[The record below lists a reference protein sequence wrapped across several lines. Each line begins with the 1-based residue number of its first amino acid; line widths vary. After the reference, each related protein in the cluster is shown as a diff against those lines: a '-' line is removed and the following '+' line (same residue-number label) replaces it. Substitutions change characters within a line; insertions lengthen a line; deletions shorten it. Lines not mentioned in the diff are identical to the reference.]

1 MHLAFLTA
9 GEGFVIKQLG
19 IRVIAACILLCAF
32 PGVAA
37 DSAQTSA
44 PGSGSLEALLQSALN
59 EHPLVDAGKAEIR
72 SAQQGVKSARWQ
84 FFPTPG
90 VEYQRAFADDADGTF
105 QGDDY
110 STVISLE
117 QPLWSG
123 GRISGGV
130 ASARAALGVSQAS
143 LQENQRELALR
154 VVQAYGEWLTASL
167 QKDTLEA
174 SELRHLNLFERVRR
188 RMEGGVST
196 GSDLQLA
203 SGRLQSVKSERA
215 AIEARERSAIA
226 VLSKL
231 SGRSL
236 TVSIMGKARRNLPQE
251 LVLLEASLVDR
262 ALSHSPSIERADA
275 QVESA
280 RAEIKTRRAQ
290 TRPNV
295 FLRFERQFNNLQFAN
310 QGPDSRVL
318 VGVRSQFGAG
328 LSSYSGIAEAR
339 ETVSAAL
346 AFRRSAELSIREQ
359 VRTDLALLKSFEIRL
374 PALHEATRTAIEVY
388 ESYQRQFLTGRKSWL
403 DVMNSARDLQQARLQ
418 LADVTAGH
426 LTLSWRLYVLAN
438 PLQAIGG

>member
-1 MHLAFLTA
+1 M
-9 GEGFVIKQLG
+9 IKQLG
-19 IRVIAACILLCAF
+19 IRVLAACLFLCPLF
-32 PGVAA
+32 GVAA
-37 DSAQTSA
+37 DSEQTST
-44 PGSGSLEALLQSALN
+44 PGPGSLEALLQSALE
-59 EHPLVDAGKAEIR
+59 EHPLVDAGRAEIR
-72 SAQQGVKSARWQ
+72 SAEQGIKSARWQ

-90 VEYQRAFADDADGTF
+90 VEYQRAYADDADRNF

-110 STVISLE
+110 TAVFSLE

-123 GRISGGV
+123 GRISGGL

-167 QKDTLEA
+167 QKDTLET
-174 SELRHLNLFERVRR
+174 SEQRHLKLFERVRR

-203 SGRLQSVKSERA
+203 SGRLQSVKADRA

-226 VLSKL
+226 VLSEL

-236 TVSIMGKARRNLPQE
+236 TVSELANARRNLPQE
-251 LVLLEASLVDR
+251 LVLLEANLVNS

-275 QVESA
+275 EVEAA

-290 TRPNV
+290 TRPDV

-318 VGVRSQFGAG
+318 VGVRSQLGAG
-328 LSSYSGIAEAR
+328 LSSYSGIAEAQ
-339 ETVSAAL
+339 ETVSAVL

-359 VRTDLALLKSFEIRL
+359 VRSDLALLNSFEIRL
-374 PALHEATRTAIEVY
+374 PALQEATRTAIEVY

-438 PLQAIGG
+438 PPQAIGG

>member
-1 MHLAFLTA
+1 M
-9 GEGFVIKQLG
+9 IKQLG
-19 IRVIAACILLCAF
+19 IRVLAACLFLCPLF
-32 PGVAA
+32 GVAA
-37 DSAQTSA
+37 DSEQTST
-44 PGSGSLEALLQSALN
+44 PGPGSLEALLQSALE
-59 EHPLVDAGKAEIR
+59 EHPLVDAGRAEIR
-72 SAQQGVKSARWQ
+72 SAEQGIKSARWQ

-90 VEYQRAFADDADGTF
+90 VEYQRAYADDADRNF

-110 STVISLE
+110 TAVFSLE

-123 GRISGGV
+123 GRISGGL
-130 ASARAALGVSQAS
+130 ASARAALGISQAS

-154 VVQAYGEWLTASL
+154 VVQAYGDWLTASL
-167 QKDTLEA
+167 QKDTLET
-174 SELRHLNLFERVRR
+174 SEQRHLKLFERVRR

-203 SGRLQSVKSERA
+203 SGRLQSVKADRA

-226 VLSKL
+226 VLSEL

-236 TVSIMGKARRNLPQE
+236 TVSELANARRNLPQE
-251 LVLLEASLVDR
+251 LVLLEANLVNS

-275 QVESA
+275 EVEAA

-290 TRPNV
+290 TRPDV

-318 VGVRSQFGAG
+318 VGVRSQLGAG
-328 LSSYSGIAEAR
+328 LSSYSGIAEAQ

-359 VRTDLALLKSFEIRL
+359 VRSDLALLNSFEIRL
-374 PALHEATRTAIEVY
+374 PALQEATRTAIEVY

-438 PLQAIGG
+438 PPQAIGG

>member
-1 MHLAFLTA
+1 M
-9 GEGFVIKQLG
+9 IKQLG
-19 IRVIAACILLCAF
+19 IRVLAACLFLCPF
-32 PGVAA
+32 FGVAA
-37 DSAQTSA
+37 DSEQTSTSG
-44 PGSGSLEALLQSALN
+44 PGSLVALLQSALE
-59 EHPLVDAGKAEIR
+59 EHPLVDAGRAEIR
-72 SAQQGVKSARWQ
+72 SAEQGIKSARWQ

-90 VEYQRAFADDADGTF
+90 VEYQRAYADDADRNF

-110 STVISLE
+110 TAVFSLE
-117 QPLWSG
+117 KPLWSG
-123 GRISGGV
+123 GRISGGL
-130 ASARAALGVSQAS
+130 ASARAPLGVSQAS

-167 QKDTLEA
+167 QKDTLET
-174 SELRHLNLFERVRR
+174 SEQRHLKLFERVRR

-203 SGRLQSVKSERA
+203 SGRLQSVKADRA

-226 VLSKL
+226 VLSEL

-236 TVSIMGKARRNLPQE
+236 TVSELANARRNLPQE
-251 LVLLEASLVDR
+251 LVLLEANLVNS

-275 QVESA
+275 EVEAA

-290 TRPNV
+290 TRPDV

-318 VGVRSQFGAG
+318 VGVRSQFGGG
-328 LSSYSGIAEAR
+328 LSSYSGIAEAQ

-359 VRTDLALLKSFEIRL
+359 VRSDLALLNSFEIRL
-374 PALHEATRTAIEVY
+374 PALQEATRTAIEVY

>member
-1 MHLAFLTA
+1 M
-9 GEGFVIKQLG
+9 IKQLG
-19 IRVIAACILLCAF
+19 IRVLAACLFLCPF
-32 PGVAA
+32 FGVAA
-37 DSAQTSA
+37 DSEQTSTSG
-44 PGSGSLEALLQSALN
+44 PGSLEALLQSALE
-59 EHPLVDAGKAEIR
+59 EHPLVDAGRAEIR
-72 SAQQGVKSARWQ
+72 SAEQGIKSARWQ

-90 VEYQRAFADDADGTF
+90 VEYQRAYADDADRNF

-110 STVISLE
+110 TAVFSLE

-123 GRISGGV
+123 GRISGGL

-167 QKDTLEA
+167 QKDTLET
-174 SELRHLNLFERVRR
+174 SEQRHLKLFERVRR

-203 SGRLQSVKSERA
+203 SGRLQSVKADRA

-226 VLSKL
+226 VLSEL

-236 TVSIMGKARRNLPQE
+236 TVSELANARRNLPQE
-251 LVLLEASLVDR
+251 LVLLEANLVNS

-275 QVESA
+275 EVEAA

-290 TRPNV
+290 TRPDV

-318 VGVRSQFGAG
+318 VGVRSQLGAG
-328 LSSYSGIAEAR
+328 LSSYSGIAEAQ

-359 VRTDLALLKSFEIRL
+359 VRSDLALLNSFEIRL
-374 PALHEATRTAIEVY
+374 PALQEATRTAIEVY

>member
-1 MHLAFLTA
+1 M
-9 GEGFVIKQLG
+9 IKQLG
-19 IRVIAACILLCAF
+19 IRVLAACLFLCPF
-32 PGVAA
+32 FGVAA
-37 DSAQTSA
+37 DSEQTST
-44 PGSGSLEALLQSALN
+44 PGPGSLEALLQSALE
-59 EHPLVDAGKAEIR
+59 EHPLVDAGRAEIR
-72 SAQQGVKSARWQ
+72 SAEQGIKSARWQ

-90 VEYQRAFADDADGTF
+90 VEYQRAYADDADRNF

-110 STVISLE
+110 TAVFSLE
-117 QPLWSG
+117 QPLCSG
-123 GRISGGV
+123 GRISGGL
-130 ASARAALGVSQAS
+130 ASARAALGISQAS

-167 QKDTLEA
+167 QKDTLET
-174 SELRHLNLFERVRR
+174 SEQRHLKLFERVRR

-203 SGRLQSVKSERA
+203 SGRLQSVKADRA

-226 VLSKL
+226 VLSEL

-236 TVSIMGKARRNLPQE
+236 TVSELANARRTLPQE
-251 LVLLEASLVDR
+251 LVLLEVNLVNS

-275 QVESA
+275 EVEAA

-290 TRPNV
+290 TRPDV

-310 QGPDSRVL
+310 QGPESRVL
-318 VGVRSQFGAG
+318 VGVRSQLGAG
-328 LSSYSGIAEAR
+328 LSSYSGIAEAQ
-339 ETVSAAL
+339 EIVSAAL

-359 VRTDLALLKSFEIRL
+359 VRSDLALLNSFEIRL
-374 PALHEATRTAIEVY
+374 PALQEATRTAIEVY

>member
-1 MHLAFLTA
+1 M
-9 GEGFVIKQLG
+9 IKRLG
-19 IRVIAACILLCAF
+19 IRVLAACLFLCPLF
-32 PGVAA
+32 GVAA
-37 DSAQTSA
+37 DSEQTST
-44 PGSGSLEALLQSALN
+44 PGPGSLEALLQSALE
-59 EHPLVDAGKAEIR
+59 EHPLVDAGRAEIR
-72 SAQQGVKSARWQ
+72 SAEQGIKSARWQ

-90 VEYQRAFADDADGTF
+90 VEYQRAYADDADRNF

-110 STVISLE
+110 TAVFSLE

-123 GRISGGV
+123 GRISGGL

-167 QKDTLEA
+167 QKDTLET
-174 SELRHLNLFERVRR
+174 SEQRHLKLFERVRR

-203 SGRLQSVKSERA
+203 SGRLQSVKADRA

-226 VLSKL
+226 VLSEL

-236 TVSIMGKARRNLPQE
+236 TVSELANARRNLPQE
-251 LVLLEASLVDR
+251 LVLLEANLVNS

-275 QVESA
+275 EVEAA

-290 TRPNV
+290 TRPDV

-318 VGVRSQFGAG
+318 VGVRSQLGAG
-328 LSSYSGIAEAR
+328 LSSYSGIAEAQ

-359 VRTDLALLKSFEIRL
+359 VRSDLALLNSFEIRL
-374 PALHEATRTAIEVY
+374 PALQEATRTAIEVY

>member
-1 MHLAFLTA
+1 M
-9 GEGFVIKQLG
+9 IKQLG
-19 IRVIAACILLCAF
+19 IRVLAACLFLCPF
-32 PGVAA
+32 FGVAA
-37 DSAQTSA
+37 DSEQTST
-44 PGSGSLEALLQSALN
+44 PGPGSLEALLQSALE
-59 EHPLVDAGKAEIR
+59 EHPLVDAGRAEIR
-72 SAQQGVKSARWQ
+72 SAEQGIKSARWQ

-90 VEYQRAFADDADGTF
+90 VEYQRAYADDADRNF

-110 STVISLE
+110 TAVFSLE

-123 GRISGGV
+123 GRISGGL
-130 ASARAALGVSQAS
+130 ASARAALGISQAS

-167 QKDTLEA
+167 QKDTLET
-174 SELRHLNLFERVRR
+174 SEQRHLKLFERVRR

-196 GSDLQLA
+196 GTDLQLA
-203 SGRLQSVKSERA
+203 SGRLQSVKADRA

-226 VLSKL
+226 VLSEL

-236 TVSIMGKARRNLPQE
+236 TVSELANARRNLPQE
-251 LVLLEASLVDR
+251 LVLLEANLVNS

-275 QVESA
+275 EVEAA

-290 TRPNV
+290 TRPDV

-310 QGPDSRVL
+310 QGPESRVL
-318 VGVRSQFGAG
+318 VGVRSQLGAG
-328 LSSYSGIAEAR
+328 LSSYSGIAEAQ

-359 VRTDLALLKSFEIRL
+359 VRSDLASLNSFEIRL
-374 PALHEATRTAIEVY
+374 PPLQEATRTAIEVY
-388 ESYQRQFLTGRKSWL
+388 ESYQRQFLTGRESWL

>member
-1 MHLAFLTA
+1 M
-9 GEGFVIKQLG
+9 IKQLG
-19 IRVIAACILLCAF
+19 IRVLAACLFLCPLF
-32 PGVAA
+32 GVAA
-37 DSAQTSA
+37 DSEQTST
-44 PGSGSLEALLQSALN
+44 PGPGSLEALLQSALE
-59 EHPLVDAGKAEIR
+59 EHPLVDAGRTEIR
-72 SAQQGVKSARWQ
+72 SAEQGIKSARWQ

-90 VEYQRAFADDADGTF
+90 VEYQRAYADDADRNF

-110 STVISLE
+110 TAVFSLE

-123 GRISGGV
+123 GRISGGL

-167 QKDTLEA
+167 QKDTLET
-174 SELRHLNLFERVRR
+174 SEQRHLKLFERVRR

-203 SGRLQSVKSERA
+203 SGRLQSVKADRA

-226 VLSKL
+226 VLSEL

-236 TVSIMGKARRNLPQE
+236 TVSELANARRNLPQE
-251 LVLLEASLVDR
+251 LVLLEANLVNS

-275 QVESA
+275 EVEAA

-290 TRPNV
+290 TRPDV

-318 VGVRSQFGAG
+318 VGVRSQLGAG
-328 LSSYSGIAEAR
+328 LSSYSGIAEAQ

-359 VRTDLALLKSFEIRL
+359 VRSDLALLNSFEIRL
-374 PALHEATRTAIEVY
+374 PALQEATRTAIEVY

-418 LADVTAGH
+418 LVDVTAGH

-438 PLQAIGG
+438 PPQAIGG

>member
-1 MHLAFLTA
+1 M
-9 GEGFVIKQLG
+9 IKQLG
-19 IRVIAACILLCAF
+19 IRVLAACLFLCPLF
-32 PGVAA
+32 GVAA
-37 DSAQTSA
+37 DSEQTST
-44 PGSGSLEALLQSALN
+44 PGPGSLEALLQSALE
-59 EHPLVDAGKAEIR
+59 EHPLVDAGRAEIR
-72 SAQQGVKSARWQ
+72 SAEQGIKSARWQ

-90 VEYQRAFADDADGTF
+90 VEYQRAYADDADRNF

-110 STVISLE
+110 TAVFSLE

-123 GRISGGV
+123 GRISGGL

-167 QKDTLEA
+167 QKDTLET
-174 SELRHLNLFERVRR
+174 SEQRHLKLFERVRR

-203 SGRLQSVKSERA
+203 SGRLQSVKADRA

-226 VLSKL
+226 VLSEL

-236 TVSIMGKARRNLPQE
+236 TVSELANARRNLPQE
-251 LVLLEASLVDR
+251 LVLLEVNLVNS

-275 QVESA
+275 EVEAA

-290 TRPNV
+290 TRPDV

-318 VGVRSQFGAG
+318 VGVRSQLGAG
-328 LSSYSGIAEAR
+328 LSSYSGIAEAQ

-359 VRTDLALLKSFEIRL
+359 VRSDLALLNSFEIRL
-374 PALHEATRTAIEVY
+374 PALQEATRTAIEVY

-438 PLQAIGG
+438 PPQAIGG

>member
-1 MHLAFLTA
+1 M
-9 GEGFVIKQLG
+9 IKQLG
-19 IRVIAACILLCAF
+19 IRVLAACLFLCPF
-32 PGVAA
+32 FGVAA
-37 DSAQTSA
+37 DSEQTST
-44 PGSGSLEALLQSALN
+44 PGPGSLEALLQSALE
-59 EHPLVDAGKAEIR
+59 EHPLVDAGRAEIR
-72 SAQQGVKSARWQ
+72 SAEQGIKSARWQ

-90 VEYQRAFADDADGTF
+90 VEYQRAYADDADRNF

-110 STVISLE
+110 TAVFSLE

-123 GRISGGV
+123 GRISGGL

-167 QKDTLEA
+167 QKDTLET
-174 SELRHLNLFERVRR
+174 SEQRHLKLFERVRR

-203 SGRLQSVKSERA
+203 SGRLQSVKADRA

-226 VLSKL
+226 VLSEL

-236 TVSIMGKARRNLPQE
+236 TVSELANARRNLPQE
-251 LVLLEASLVDR
+251 LVLLEVNLVNS

-275 QVESA
+275 EVEAA

-290 TRPNV
+290 TRPDV

-310 QGPDSRVL
+310 QGPESRVL
-318 VGVRSQFGAG
+318 VGVRSQLGAG
-328 LSSYSGIAEAR
+328 LSSYSGIAEAQ

-359 VRTDLALLKSFEIRL
+359 VRSDLALLNSFEIRL
-374 PALHEATRTAIEVY
+374 PALQEATRTAIEVY

-438 PLQAIGG
+438 PLQVIGG

>member
-1 MHLAFLTA
+1 M
-9 GEGFVIKQLG
+9 IKQLG
-19 IRVIAACILLCAF
+19 IRVLAACLFLCPLF
-32 PGVAA
+32 GVAA
-37 DSAQTSA
+37 DSEQTST
-44 PGSGSLEALLQSALN
+44 PGPGSLEALLQSALE
-59 EHPLVDAGKAEIR
+59 EHPLVDAGRAEIR
-72 SAQQGVKSARWQ
+72 SAEQGIKSARWQ

-90 VEYQRAFADDADGTF
+90 VEYQRAYADDADRNF

-110 STVISLE
+110 TAVFSLE

-123 GRISGGV
+123 GRISGGL

-167 QKDTLEA
+167 QKDTLET
-174 SELRHLNLFERVRR
+174 SEQRHLKLFERVRR

-203 SGRLQSVKSERA
+203 SGRLQSVKADRA

-226 VLSKL
+226 VLSEL

-236 TVSIMGKARRNLPQE
+236 TVSELANARRNLPQE
-251 LVLLEASLVDR
+251 LVLLEANLVNS

-275 QVESA
+275 EVEAA

-290 TRPNV
+290 TRPDV

-310 QGPDSRVL
+310 QGPESRVL
-318 VGVRSQFGAG
+318 VGVRSQLGAG
-328 LSSYSGIAEAR
+328 LSSYSGIAEAQ

-359 VRTDLALLKSFEIRL
+359 VRSDLALLNSFEIRL
-374 PALHEATRTAIEVY
+374 PALQEATRTAIEVY

-438 PLQAIGG
+438 PPQAIGG

>member
-1 MHLAFLTA
+1 M
-9 GEGFVIKQLG
+9 IKQLG
-19 IRVIAACILLCAF
+19 IRVLAACLFLCPLF
-32 PGVAA
+32 GVAA
-37 DSAQTSA
+37 DSEQTST
-44 PGSGSLEALLQSALN
+44 PGPGSLEALLQSALE
-59 EHPLVDAGKAEIR
+59 EHPLVDAGRAEIR
-72 SAQQGVKSARWQ
+72 SAEQGIKSARWQ

-90 VEYQRAFADDADGTF
+90 VEYQRAYADDADRNF
-105 QGDDY
+105 QGDDH
-110 STVISLE
+110 TAVFSLE

-123 GRISGGV
+123 GRISGGL
-130 ASARAALGVSQAS
+130 ASARAALGVSRAS

-167 QKDTLEA
+167 QKDTLET
-174 SELRHLNLFERVRR
+174 SEQRHLKLFERVRR

-203 SGRLQSVKSERA
+203 SGRLQSVKADRA

-226 VLSKL
+226 VLSEL
-231 SGRSL
+231 SSRSL
-236 TVSIMGKARRNLPQE
+236 TVSELANARRNLPQE
-251 LVLLEASLVDR
+251 LVLLEANLVNN

-275 QVESA
+275 EVEAA

-290 TRPNV
+290 TRPDV

-318 VGVRSQFGAG
+318 VGVRSQLGAG
-328 LSSYSGIAEAR
+328 LSSYSGIAEAQ

-359 VRTDLALLKSFEIRL
+359 VRSDLALLNSFEIRL
-374 PALHEATRTAIEVY
+374 PALQEATRTAIEVY

>member
-1 MHLAFLTA
+1 M
-9 GEGFVIKQLG
+9 IKQLG
-19 IRVIAACILLCAF
+19 IRVLAACLFLCPLF
-32 PGVAA
+32 GVAA
-37 DSAQTSA
+37 DSEQTST
-44 PGSGSLEALLQSALN
+44 PGPGSLEALLQSALE
-59 EHPLVDAGKAEIR
+59 EHPLVDAGRAEIR
-72 SAQQGVKSARWQ
+72 SAEQGIKSARWQ

-90 VEYQRAFADDADGTF
+90 VEYQRAYADDADRNF

-110 STVISLE
+110 TAVFSLE

-123 GRISGGV
+123 GRISGGL

-167 QKDTLEA
+167 QKDTLET
-174 SELRHLNLFERVRR
+174 SEQRHLKLFERVRR

-203 SGRLQSVKSERA
+203 SGRLQSVKADRA

-226 VLSKL
+226 VLSEL

-236 TVSIMGKARRNLPQE
+236 TVSELANARRNLPQE
-251 LVLLEASLVDR
+251 LVLLEANLVNS

-275 QVESA
+275 EVEAA

-290 TRPNV
+290 TRPDV

-318 VGVRSQFGAG
+318 VGVRSQLGAG
-328 LSSYSGIAEAR
+328 LSSYSGIAEAQ

-359 VRTDLALLKSFEIRL
+359 VRSDLALLNSFEIRL
-374 PALHEATRTAIEVY
+374 PALQEATRTAIEVY

-438 PLQAIGG
+438 PPQAIGG

>member
-1 MHLAFLTA
+1 M
-9 GEGFVIKQLG
+9 IKQLG
-19 IRVIAACILLCAF
+19 IRVLAACLFLCPF
-32 PGVAA
+32 FGVAA
-37 DSAQTSA
+37 DSEQTST
-44 PGSGSLEALLQSALN
+44 PGPGSLEALLQSALE
-59 EHPLVDAGKAEIR
+59 EHPLVDAGRAEIR
-72 SAQQGVKSARWQ
+72 SAEQGIKSARWQ

-90 VEYQRAFADDADGTF
+90 VEYQRAYADDADRNF

-110 STVISLE
+110 TAVFSLE

-123 GRISGGV
+123 GRISGGL
-130 ASARAALGVSQAS
+130 ASARAALGISQAS

-167 QKDTLEA
+167 QKDTLET
-174 SELRHLNLFERVRR
+174 SEQRHLKLFERVRR

-196 GSDLQLA
+196 GTDLQLA
-203 SGRLQSVKSERA
+203 SGRLQSVKADRA

-226 VLSKL
+226 VLSEL

-236 TVSIMGKARRNLPQE
+236 TVSELANARRNLPQE
-251 LVLLEASLVDR
+251 LVLLEANLVNS

-275 QVESA
+275 EVEAA

-290 TRPNV
+290 TRPDV

-310 QGPDSRVL
+310 QGPESRVL

-328 LSSYSGIAEAR
+328 LSSYSGIAEAQ

-359 VRTDLALLKSFEIRL
+359 VRSDLASLNSFEIRL
-374 PALHEATRTAIEVY
+374 PPLQEATRTAIEVY
-388 ESYQRQFLTGRKSWL
+388 ESYQRQFLTGRESWL

>member
-1 MHLAFLTA
+1 M
-9 GEGFVIKQLG
+9 IKQLG
-19 IRVIAACILLCAF
+19 IRVLAACLFLCPF
-32 PGVAA
+32 FGVAA
-37 DSAQTSA
+37 DSEQTST
-44 PGSGSLEALLQSALN
+44 PGPGSLEALLQSALE
-59 EHPLVDAGKAEIR
+59 EHPLVDAGRAEIR
-72 SAQQGVKSARWQ
+72 SAEQGIKSARWQ

-90 VEYQRAFADDADGTF
+90 VEYQRAYADDADRNF

-110 STVISLE
+110 TAVFSLE

-123 GRISGGV
+123 GRISGGL
-130 ASARAALGVSQAS
+130 ASARAALGISQAS

-154 VVQAYGEWLTASL
+154 VVQAYGDWLTASL
-167 QKDTLEA
+167 QKDTLET
-174 SELRHLNLFERVRR
+174 SEQRHLKLFERVRR

-203 SGRLQSVKSERA
+203 SGRLQSVKADRA

-226 VLSKL
+226 VLSEL

-236 TVSIMGKARRNLPQE
+236 TVSELANARRNLPQE
-251 LVLLEASLVDR
+251 LVLLEANLVNS

-275 QVESA
+275 EVEAA

-290 TRPNV
+290 TRPDV

-318 VGVRSQFGAG
+318 VGVRSQLGAG
-328 LSSYSGIAEAR
+328 LSSYSGIAEAQ

-359 VRTDLALLKSFEIRL
+359 VRSDLALLNSFEIRL
-374 PALHEATRTAIEVY
+374 PALQEATRTAIEVY

-438 PLQAIGG
+438 PLQVIGG

>member
-1 MHLAFLTA
+1 M
-9 GEGFVIKQLG
+9 IKQLG
-19 IRVIAACILLCAF
+19 IRVLAACLFLCPF
-32 PGVAA
+32 FGVAA
-37 DSAQTSA
+37 DSEQTST
-44 PGSGSLEALLQSALN
+44 PGPGSLEALLQSALE
-59 EHPLVDAGKAEIR
+59 EHPLVDAGRAEIR
-72 SAQQGVKSARWQ
+72 SAEQGIKSARWQ

-90 VEYQRAFADDADGTF
+90 VEYQRAYADDADRNF

-110 STVISLE
+110 TAVFSLE

-123 GRISGGV
+123 GRISGGL

-143 LQENQRELALR
+143 LQENQRQLALR

-167 QKDTLEA
+167 QKDTLET
-174 SELRHLNLFERVRR
+174 SEQRHLKLFERVRR

-203 SGRLQSVKSERA
+203 SGRLQSVKADRA

-226 VLSKL
+226 VLSEL
-231 SGRSL
+231 SSRSL
-236 TVSIMGKARRNLPQE
+236 TVSELANARRNLPQE
-251 LVLLEASLVDR
+251 LVLLEANLVNS

-275 QVESA
+275 EVEAA

-290 TRPNV
+290 TRPDV

-310 QGPDSRVL
+310 QGPESRVL
-318 VGVRSQFGAG
+318 VGVRSQLGAG
-328 LSSYSGIAEAR
+328 LSSYSGIAEAQ

-359 VRTDLALLKSFEIRL
+359 VRSDLALLNSFEIRL
-374 PALHEATRTAIEVY
+374 PALQEATRTAIEVY

>member
-1 MHLAFLTA
+1 M
-9 GEGFVIKQLG
+9 IKQLG
-19 IRVIAACILLCAF
+19 IRVLAACLFLCPF
-32 PGVAA
+32 FGVAA
-37 DSAQTSA
+37 DSEQTST
-44 PGSGSLEALLQSALN
+44 PGPGSLEALLQSALE
-59 EHPLVDAGKAEIR
+59 EHPLVDAGRAEIR
-72 SAQQGVKSARWQ
+72 SAEQGIKSARWQ

-90 VEYQRAFADDADGTF
+90 VEYQRAYADDADRNF

-110 STVISLE
+110 TAVFSLE

-123 GRISGGV
+123 GRISGGL
-130 ASARAALGVSQAS
+130 ASARAALGISQAS

-167 QKDTLEA
+167 QKDTLET
-174 SELRHLNLFERVRR
+174 SEQRHLKLFERVRR

-203 SGRLQSVKSERA
+203 SGRLQSVKADRA

-226 VLSKL
+226 VLSEL

-236 TVSIMGKARRNLPQE
+236 TVSELANARRNLPQE
-251 LVLLEASLVDR
+251 LVLLEANLVNS

-275 QVESA
+275 EVEAA

-290 TRPNV
+290 TRPDV

-310 QGPDSRVL
+310 QGPESRVL
-318 VGVRSQFGAG
+318 VGVRSQLGAG
-328 LSSYSGIAEAR
+328 LSSYSGIAEAQ

-359 VRTDLALLKSFEIRL
+359 VRSDLALLNSFEIRL
-374 PALHEATRTAIEVY
+374 PALQEATRTAIEVY

-438 PLQAIGG
+438 PLQVIGG

>member
-1 MHLAFLTA
+1 M
-9 GEGFVIKQLG
+9 IKQLG
-19 IRVIAACILLCAF
+19 IRVLAACLFLCPF
-32 PGVAA
+32 FGVAA
-37 DSAQTSA
+37 DSEQTST
-44 PGSGSLEALLQSALN
+44 PGPGSLEALLQSALE
-59 EHPLVDAGKAEIR
+59 EHPLVDAGRAEIR
-72 SAQQGVKSARWQ
+72 SAEQGIKSARWQ

-90 VEYQRAFADDADGTF
+90 VEYQRAYADDADRNF

-110 STVISLE
+110 TAVFSLE

-123 GRISGGV
+123 GRISGGL
-130 ASARAALGVSQAS
+130 ASARAALGISQAS

-167 QKDTLEA
+167 QKDTLET
-174 SELRHLNLFERVRR
+174 SEQRHLKLFERVRR

-203 SGRLQSVKSERA
+203 SGRLQSVKADRA

-226 VLSKL
+226 VLSEL

-236 TVSIMGKARRNLPQE
+236 TVSELANARRNLPQE
-251 LVLLEASLVDR
+251 LVLLEVNLVNS

-275 QVESA
+275 EVEAA

-290 TRPNV
+290 TRPDV

-310 QGPDSRVL
+310 QGPESRVL
-318 VGVRSQFGAG
+318 VGVRSQLGAG
-328 LSSYSGIAEAR
+328 LSSYSGIAEAQ
-339 ETVSAAL
+339 EMVWAAL
-346 AFRRSAELSIREQ
+346 AFRRSAELTIREQ
-359 VRTDLALLKSFEIRL
+359 VRSDLALLNSFEIRL
-374 PALHEATRTAIEVY
+374 PALQEATRTAIEVY

-438 PLQAIGG
+438 PLQVIGG

>member
-1 MHLAFLTA
+1 M
-9 GEGFVIKQLG
+9 IKRLG
-19 IRVIAACILLCAF
+19 IRVLAACLFLCPLF
-32 PGVAA
+32 GVAA
-37 DSAQTSA
+37 DSEQTST
-44 PGSGSLEALLQSALN
+44 PGPGSLEALLQSALE
-59 EHPLVDAGKAEIR
+59 EHPLVDAGRAEIR
-72 SAQQGVKSARWQ
+72 SAEQGIKSARWQ

-90 VEYQRAFADDADGTF
+90 VEYQRAYADDADRNF
-105 QGDDY
+105 QGDDH
-110 STVISLE
+110 TAVFSLE

-123 GRISGGV
+123 GRISGGL

-167 QKDTLEA
+167 QKDTLET
-174 SELRHLNLFERVRR
+174 SEQRHLKLFERVRR

-203 SGRLQSVKSERA
+203 SGRLQSVKADRA

-226 VLSKL
+226 VLSEL

-236 TVSIMGKARRNLPQE
+236 TVSELANARRNLPQE
-251 LVLLEASLVDR
+251 LVLLEANLVNS

-275 QVESA
+275 EVEAA

-290 TRPNV
+290 TRPDV

-318 VGVRSQFGAG
+318 VGVRSQLGAG
-328 LSSYSGIAEAR
+328 LSSYSGIAEAQ

-359 VRTDLALLKSFEIRL
+359 VRSDLALLNSFEIRL
-374 PALHEATRTAIEVY
+374 PALQEATRTAIEVY

>member
-1 MHLAFLTA
+1 M
-9 GEGFVIKQLG
+9 IKQLG
-19 IRVIAACILLCAF
+19 IRVLAACLFLCPF
-32 PGVAA
+32 FGVAA
-37 DSAQTSA
+37 DSEQTST
-44 PGSGSLEALLQSALN
+44 PGPGSLEALLQSALE
-59 EHPLVDAGKAEIR
+59 EHPLVDAGRAEIR
-72 SAQQGVKSARWQ
+72 SAEQGIKSARWQ

-90 VEYQRAFADDADGTF
+90 VEYQRAYADDADRNF

-110 STVISLE
+110 TAVFSLE

-123 GRISGGV
+123 GRISGGL
-130 ASARAALGVSQAS
+130 ASARAALGISQAS

-167 QKDTLEA
+167 QKDTLET
-174 SELRHLNLFERVRR
+174 SEQRHLKLFERVRR

-203 SGRLQSVKSERA
+203 SGRLQSVKADRA

-226 VLSKL
+226 VLSEL

-236 TVSIMGKARRNLPQE
+236 TVSELANARRNLPQE
-251 LVLLEASLVDR
+251 LVLLEANLVNS

-275 QVESA
+275 EVEAA

-290 TRPNV
+290 TRPDV

-328 LSSYSGIAEAR
+328 LSSYSGIAEAQ

-359 VRTDLALLKSFEIRL
+359 VRSDLALLNSFEIRL
-374 PALHEATRTAIEVY
+374 PALQEATRTAIEVY

-438 PLQAIGG
+438 PLQVIGG

>member
-1 MHLAFLTA
+1 M
-9 GEGFVIKQLG
+9 IKQLG
-19 IRVIAACILLCAF
+19 IRVLAACLFLCPF
-32 PGVAA
+32 FGVAA
-37 DSAQTSA
+37 DSEQTST
-44 PGSGSLEALLQSALN
+44 PGPGSLEALLQSALE
-59 EHPLVDAGKAEIR
+59 EHPLVDAGRAEIR
-72 SAQQGVKSARWQ
+72 SAEQGIKSARWQ

-90 VEYQRAFADDADGTF
+90 VEYQRAYADDADRNF

-110 STVISLE
+110 TAVFSLE

-123 GRISGGV
+123 GRISGGL

-167 QKDTLEA
+167 QKDTLET
-174 SELRHLNLFERVRR
+174 SEQRHLKLFERVRR

-203 SGRLQSVKSERA
+203 SGRLQSVKADRA

-226 VLSKL
+226 VLSEL

-236 TVSIMGKARRNLPQE
+236 TVSELANARRNLPQE
-251 LVLLEASLVDR
+251 LVLLEVNLVNS

-275 QVESA
+275 EVEAA

-290 TRPNV
+290 TRPDV

-328 LSSYSGIAEAR
+328 LLSYSGIAEAQ

-359 VRTDLALLKSFEIRL
+359 VRSDLALLNSFEIRL
-374 PALHEATRTAIEVY
+374 PALQEATRTAIEVY

-438 PLQAIGG
+438 PLQVIGG

>member
-1 MHLAFLTA
+1 M
-9 GEGFVIKQLG
+9 IKQLG
-19 IRVIAACILLCAF
+19 IRVLAACLFLCPLF
-32 PGVAA
+32 GVAA
-37 DSAQTSA
+37 DSEQTSTSG
-44 PGSGSLEALLQSALN
+44 PGSLEALLQSALE
-59 EHPLVDAGKAEIR
+59 EHPLVDAGRAEIR
-72 SAQQGVKSARWQ
+72 SAEQGIKSARWQ

-90 VEYQRAFADDADGTF
+90 VEYQRAYADDADRNF

-110 STVISLE
+110 TAVFSLE

-123 GRISGGV
+123 GRISGGL

-167 QKDTLEA
+167 QKDTLET
-174 SELRHLNLFERVRR
+174 SEQRHLKLFERVRR

-203 SGRLQSVKSERA
+203 SGRLQSVKADRA

-226 VLSKL
+226 VLSEL

-236 TVSIMGKARRNLPQE
+236 TVSELANARRNLPQE
-251 LVLLEASLVDR
+251 LVLLEANLVNS

-275 QVESA
+275 EVEAA

-290 TRPNV
+290 TRPDV

-310 QGPDSRVL
+310 QGPESRVL
-318 VGVRSQFGAG
+318 VGVRSQLGAG
-328 LSSYSGIAEAR
+328 LSSYSGIAEAQ

-359 VRTDLALLKSFEIRL
+359 VRSDLALLNSFEIRL
-374 PALHEATRTAIEVY
+374 PALQEATRTAIEVY

>member
-1 MHLAFLTA
+1 M
-9 GEGFVIKQLG
+9 IKQLG
-19 IRVIAACILLCAF
+19 IRVLAACLFLCPF
-32 PGVAA
+32 FGVAA
-37 DSAQTSA
+37 DSEQTST
-44 PGSGSLEALLQSALN
+44 PGPGSLEALLQSALE
-59 EHPLVDAGKAEIR
+59 EHPLVDAGRAEIR
-72 SAQQGVKSARWQ
+72 SAEQGIKSARWQ

-90 VEYQRAFADDADGTF
+90 VEYQRAYADDADRNF

-110 STVISLE
+110 TAVFSLE

-123 GRISGGV
+123 GRISGGL

-167 QKDTLEA
+167 QKDTLET
-174 SELRHLNLFERVRR
+174 SEQRHLKLFERVRR

-203 SGRLQSVKSERA
+203 SGRLQSVKADRA

-226 VLSKL
+226 VLSEL

-236 TVSIMGKARRNLPQE
+236 TVSELANARRNLPQE
-251 LVLLEASLVDR
+251 LVLLEANLVNS

-275 QVESA
+275 EVEAA

-290 TRPNV
+290 TRPDV

-310 QGPDSRVL
+310 QGPESRVL
-318 VGVRSQFGAG
+318 VGVRSQLGAG
-328 LSSYSGIAEAR
+328 LSSYSGIAEAQ

-359 VRTDLALLKSFEIRL
+359 VRSDLALLNSFEIRL
-374 PALHEATRTAIEVY
+374 PALQEATRTAIEVY

-438 PLQAIGG
+438 PLQVIGG

>member
-1 MHLAFLTA
+1 M
-9 GEGFVIKQLG
+9 IKQLG
-19 IRVIAACILLCAF
+19 IRVLAACLFLCPF
-32 PGVAA
+32 FGVAA
-37 DSAQTSA
+37 DSEQTST
-44 PGSGSLEALLQSALN
+44 PGPGSLEALLQSALE
-59 EHPLVDAGKAEIR
+59 EHPLVDAGRAEIR
-72 SAQQGVKSARWQ
+72 SAEQGIKSARWQ

-90 VEYQRAFADDADGTF
+90 VEYQRAYADDADRNF

-110 STVISLE
+110 TAVFSLE

-123 GRISGGV
+123 GRISGGL
-130 ASARAALGVSQAS
+130 ASARAALGISQAS

-167 QKDTLEA
+167 QKDTLET
-174 SELRHLNLFERVRR
+174 SEQRHLKLFERVRR

-203 SGRLQSVKSERA
+203 SGRLQSVKADRA

-226 VLSKL
+226 VLSEL

-236 TVSIMGKARRNLPQE
+236 TVSELANARRNLPQE
-251 LVLLEASLVDR
+251 LVLLEANLVNS

-275 QVESA
+275 EVEAA

-290 TRPNV
+290 TRPDV

-310 QGPDSRVL
+310 QGPESRVL
-318 VGVRSQFGAG
+318 VGVRSQLGAG
-328 LSSYSGIAEAR
+328 LSSYSGIAEAQ

-359 VRTDLALLKSFEIRL
+359 VRSDLALLNSFEIRL
-374 PALHEATRTAIEVY
+374 PALQEATRTAIEVY